1 MPDISD
7 NQTIYLVGTGLDSFF
22 DNFNDN
28 SQNTILWDKDSF
40 LTNNQSVTVSESNY
54 KLTITPLSS
63 TAGVNYNGY
72 LSKTLY
78 NFTDEEIFI
87 KVLEVTQGTA
97 DTQLI
102 IGSDN
107 NNCIKF
113 EYENDLLY
121 FTRVIGGTPSQT
133 SLTYNST
140 DHLWWRIRHT
150 SDDDTFRWDT
160 SPDGVVWTQRRT
172 LSRSTLTITATKVNI
187 SAGTYESVSTPGQ
200 AVFDNFHWHPRI
212 PGKYSWSDKTFAI
225 TANETLGNWDYLL
238 YGTGNPFSIVKFKGK
253 YFLYYGGASD
263 DDGDPLNRAVGVA
276 TSEDGINFTKY
287 PDNPIITYGAPDTEE
302 GVASGT
308 CIIVNNVIH
317 MWYGAIRST
326 GGSEVDIDVRYRKSI
341 DGYNFTDDTLIFASA
356 GNEYSPL
363 WATYDGT
370 TWSVY
375 IKGPLTAGKG
385 AIRRLSGSSP
395 TNLPNNDLV
404 TSTTFGWGG
413 TADYI
418 SSTRYIVHMDFR
430 VSGRDRYQIR
440 TIDYTSPNTISEPI
454 FFYQFEDYSDY
465 PMAIGFRDP
474 QVGKWFLY
482 KLDLVTPL
490 YPNHISVRT
499 ADINDITNNQPIY
512 ISGKEIA
519 QPSIKWA
526 EFEIP
531 AATEISD
538 NQPIYLVGKD
548 ILSDNQTIYT
558 RGKDSLAQGQAT
570 FTQAKAQ
577 EEKNQPVYLKGQ
589 AETSNNQEIYLIGQT
604 TTSDNQAI
612 FLQAVA
618 GATNNQSIYLKGSST
633 ALNNQEIYLSGQAVE
648 SDNQAIF
655 LQGVE
660 GISDNQPIYLVGI
673 STISDSQEIFLS
685 GQDLEVNSQ
694 PCYLVGVDSLSDNQN
709 IFLVGK
715 QEISDNQPVYLVGQA
730 SQTANQPIYLYGQ
743 AEATNSQDI
752 YLKGSDTISD
762 NQSIF
767 TLGGIVVTDNQN
779 IYLKGEDSISDNL
792 PIYVNVEGSI
802 EDNQPIY
809 LAGISTTQDNQ
820 SIYLTGK
827 VEISDNQSI
836 YLEGV
841 TGQPA
846 ISWAELGIP
855 SPTIVASQSIYLE
868 GASQQVSDNQ
878 PIYLVGKIEIQAS
891 QGIFTKGQA
900 ALQNNQPTYSVGK
913 DVAVQAQPIYLV
925 GEAGIQANQPIYLVG
940 GIVVQNNQTI
950 YLHGQNSAID
960 SQSIYLVSGNLA
972 SDNQPIYLKGVDTSV
987 DNQPIY
993 LVGKDSINN
1002 NQAIYLIGRDTITD
1016 NQPIY
1021 LTGAGN
1027 VISDN
1032 QVIYL
1037 SGKSTLQDSIPV

>member
-317 MWYGAIRST
+317 MWYCAIRST

-482 KLDLVTPL
+482 QLDLVTPL

-519 QPSIKWA
+519 QPSIKWS

-538 NQPIYLVGKD
+538 NQPIYLNSATGQPSISWAELETPTPEGTDFSGNQTIYLKGSAQAVYNQNIYLNGRQTITGNQTCYLIGQDVQTNNQPIYLVGKD

-570 FTQAKAQ
+570 FTQAQAQ

-604 TTSDNQAI
+604 TTSDNQVI
-612 FLQAVA
+612 FLQGAE
-618 GATNNQSIYLKGSST
+618 GATNNQAIYLKGSAVAS
-633 ALNNQEIYLSGQAVE
+633 NN
-648 SDNQAIF
+648 
-655 LQGVE
+655 
-660 GISDNQPIYLVGI
+660 
-673 STISDSQEIFLS
+673 QEIFLS
-685 GQDLEVNSQ
+685 GRNSETNSQ
-694 PCYLVGVDSLSDNQN
+694 PCYLSGRDSLSNNQS

-715 QEISDNQPVYLVGQA
+715 QEISDNQPAYLEGQS
-730 SQTANQPIYLYGQ
+730 SQTANQ
-743 AEATNSQDI
+743 T
-752 YLKGSDTISD
+752 
-762 NQSIF
+762 
-767 TLGGIVVTDNQN
+767 
-779 IYLKGEDSISDNL
+779 
-792 PIYVNVEGSI
+792 
-802 EDNQPIY
+802 
-809 LAGISTTQDNQ
+809 
-820 SIYLTGK
+820 
-827 VEISDNQSI
+827 
-836 YLEGV
+836 
-841 TGQPA
+841 
-846 ISWAELGIP
+846 
-855 SPTIVASQSIYLE
+855 
-868 GASQQVSDNQ
+868 
-878 PIYLVGKIEIQAS
+878 IYLVGK
-891 QGIFTKGQA
+891 
-900 ALQNNQPTYSVGK
+900 
-913 DVAVQAQPIYLV
+913 AVI
-925 GEAGIQANQPIYLVG
+925 
-940 GIVVQNNQTI
+940 T
-950 YLHGQNSAID
+950 D
-960 SQSIYLVSGNLA
+960 SQSIYLIGKA
-972 SDNQPIYLKGVDTSV
+972 SDTASQEIYL
-987 DNQPIY
+987 
-993 LVGKDSINN
+993 
-1002 NQAIYLIGRDTITD
+1002 
-1016 NQPIY
+1016 
-1021 LTGAGN
+1021 AGGID
-1027 VISDN
+1027 VI
-1032 QVIYL
+1032 
-1037 SGKSTLQDSIPV
+1037 